1 MESRGDLRD
10 KRGESSVP
18 AEETG
23 DGGNARNH
31 AELEAVRICILP
43 QNLWKYNS
51 DSLILGPLIMISD
64 FWPPEL

>member
-1 MESRGDLRD
+1 MGDLRD

-23 DGGNARNH
+23 DGGTARNH

-51 DSLILGPLIMISD
+51 RLFD
-64 FWPPEL
+64 FGTIDNDFRFLASRTVRG